1 MMWSPLLGVQK
12 PWQLVQGKLFQEGLL
27 LGPLVG
33 AVAAQHDGVALVLC
47 RSVHASCASQRG
59 GGGGWRCRMEGNS
72 STVGSGGAAGAST
85 VGSVVEE
92 PGAECPPDP
101 LLQGGGREDSQPC
114 DNAPPLTHG
123 CVGGVQV
130 GPGGQWGGNPD
141 CPPGLTAD
149 CT

>member
-47 RSVHASCASQRG
+47 RSVHASCASQPG
-59 GGGGWRCRMEGNS
+59 GG
-72 STVGSGGAAGAST
+72 
-85 VGSVVEE
+85 
-92 PGAECPPDP
+92 
-101 LLQGGGREDSQPC
+101 GGGREDSQPC